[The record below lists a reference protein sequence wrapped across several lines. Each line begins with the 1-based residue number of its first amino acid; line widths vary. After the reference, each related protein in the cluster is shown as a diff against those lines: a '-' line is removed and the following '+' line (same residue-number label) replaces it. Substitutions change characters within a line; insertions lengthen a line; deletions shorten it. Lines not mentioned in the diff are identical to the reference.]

1 MNTFL
6 KSQNELISNYIK
18 QIQLTLTS
26 VNNVNKLAIV
36 LEIVYVQNKLFLKFI
51 VKWCNDKGVLYHI
64 AV

>member
-36 LEIVYVQNKLFLKFI
+36 LEIVYVQNKLFSKI
-51 VKWCNDKGVLYHI
+51 YSQMM
-64 AV
+64 